1 MILKFG
7 IPNGR
12 MTVDLKEFAAG
23 AGIRKIRKM
32 FRMYAQ
38 SGPELREVRQIR
50 EYLAEAAQ
58 EQSQKAAKAKAD
70 YEAVNLRVK
79 VLERQVKK
87 ARDMEQFIL
96 PEKIDEG
103 RKYRGELKTRL
114 GMTRQERKN
123 LKLEEAAARRKSSA
137 YLGALIAAEEMLG
150 KEEIW

>member
-12 MTVDLKEFAAG
+12 MTIDLKEFAAG
-23 AGIRKIRKM
+23 AGIRKVRKM

-38 SGPELREVRQIR
+38 SGPEPQEVRQIQ

-58 EQSQKAAKAKAD
+58 EQFQKAAKAKAD
-70 YEAVNLRVK
+70 YEAVNLRVN

-96 PEKIDEG
+96 PEKTDEW
-103 RKYRGELKTRL
+103 RKYREELKSRL
-114 GMTRQERKN
+114 GMTRQERKT
-123 LKLEEAAARRKSSA
+123 LKLEEVAARRKSSE
-137 YLGALIAAEEMLG
+137 YLGALIAAEEILDNG
-150 KEEIW
+150 LLN

>member
-50 EYLAEAAQ
+50 EYLA
-58 EQSQKAAKAKAD
+58 D
-70 YEAVNLRVK
+70 
-79 VLERQVKK
+79 
-87 ARDMEQFIL
+87 
-96 PEKIDEG
+96 
-103 RKYRGELKTRL
+103 T
-114 GMTRQERKN
+114 
-123 LKLEEAAARRKSSA
+123 
-137 YLGALIAAEEMLG
+137 AEHE
-150 KEEIW
+150 